1 MNTVPKLPNIVARYV
16 WSEEK
21 MGYNERVFTY
31 YHDEDV
37 DGDDE
42 YYDYDKICTD
52 RKTGN
57 IVVRYDMGDPANYAK
72 SHGGW
77 TYDEWLTNKGLN
89 PDEEITLEECK
100 VPVDPNEAVRY
111 ANKKDRKER
120 IEKERD
126 EANDLFT
133 FLDAIE
139 TVNFRFENYLDGED
153 KLLRPALEQRGFT
166 NVCFGMLEED
176 SFGPLTR
183 ECVAVDPSG
192 KTVRFFYG

>member
-100 VPVDPNEAVRY
+100 VPVNPNEAVRY

-120 IEKERD
+120 IEKE
-126 EANDLFT
+126 
-133 FLDAIE
+133 
-139 TVNFRFENYLDGED
+139 
-153 KLLRPALEQRGFT
+153 RPALEQRGFT